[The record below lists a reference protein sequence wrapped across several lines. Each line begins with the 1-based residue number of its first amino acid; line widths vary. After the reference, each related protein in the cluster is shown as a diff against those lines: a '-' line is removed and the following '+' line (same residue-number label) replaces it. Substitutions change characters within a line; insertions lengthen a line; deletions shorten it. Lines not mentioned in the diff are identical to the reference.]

1 MSMLPGARAGVLAD
15 QASSVLRRAGIESP
29 FVYAA
34 QARVDMHRGDVPSA
48 RQHLVHAQ
56 RLRPALT
63 YAMPHMAVQARVELA
78 HVYLALADKAG
89 ARMLLREIDDL
100 LRCRPGL
107 GTLVGEAQAL
117 RRLLSRDRGAGSPG
131 PSALTAAELRLLP
144 MLSTHLSYP
153 EIAGEMLLSLNTIR
167 SQTTSI
173 YRKLRVST
181 RSQAVARSRD
191 LGLIDR

>member
-1 MSMLPGARAGVLAD
+1 V
-15 QASSVLRRAGIESP
+15 RR
-29 FVYAA
+29 
-34 QARVDMHRGDVPSA
+34 Q
-48 RQHLVHAQ
+48 LVTAQ
-56 RLRPALT
+56 RLRPMVT
-63 YAMPHMAVQARVELA
+63 YAHPYLAVQARIGLA
-78 HVYLALADKAG
+78 HAYFALADKAG
-89 ARMLLREIDDL
+89 ARTLLREIDGL
-100 LRCRPGL
+100 LKRRPGL

-117 RRLLSRDRGAGSPG
+117 RRLLSRERGAGPPG

-144 MLSTHLSYP
+144 MMSTHLSYP